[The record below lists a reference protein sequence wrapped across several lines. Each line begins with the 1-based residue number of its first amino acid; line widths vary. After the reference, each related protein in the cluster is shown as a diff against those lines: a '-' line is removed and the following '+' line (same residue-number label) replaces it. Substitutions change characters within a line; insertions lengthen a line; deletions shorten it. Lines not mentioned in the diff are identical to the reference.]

1 MNTNRLGDGAFSWMS
16 SLVENTIGILTAC
29 MPSMR
34 MFVKWIR
41 KDKGSGAGA
50 GQVEDEETIGG
61 GGGKRRQKKNG
72 VLTESDDGS
81 KGSGTYELGNR
92 VEGVVGGVVG
102 YSTEVLLEAGVVEAE
117 NRSESV
123 A

>member
-1 MNTNRLGDGAFSWMS
+1 MNINRLGDGAFSWMS

-34 MFVKWIR
+34 MFIKWIR
-41 KDKGSGAGA
+41 TDKGSGGGA

-61 GGGKRRQKKNG
+61 GGKRRQRNNG
-72 VLTESDDGS
+72 VLTESDGGS
-81 KGSGTYELGNR
+81 KGGGTYELGNR
-92 VEGVVGGVVG
+92 VEGVVG
-102 YSTEVLLEAGVVEAE
+102 YSTEVLLEAGVVEAA
-117 NRSESV
+117 NGSESV